1 MRRHRFLLVLAALA
15 ASAASDAA
23 AQGALAIQGFGYPT
37 GQMSAASLG
46 VGGATAEIDPA
57 SPINPANLGRP
68 TRYSIYVQY
77 EPEFRQTTVA
87 GTSER
92 TNTIRF
98 PAFLVSGAVGRF
110 TLGASFSTLLDRT
123 WRNIYQ
129 DSVVVDGRLVPST
142 LQAGSDGA
150 MNDARFAASY
160 WVNSRLQL
168 GLGLHAI
175 SGENR
180 VEFGRFFT
188 DTAALGDVSQA
199 SVINFSGRA
208 LSAGVLAAP
217 SSKLLIGA
225 SMKLGGHLS
234 AEQAGEPLSEADVP
248 SRYGISAAW
257 FGIPNTTLSARVEQT
272 KWSAMRSLGSAQM
285 SVFDATELGLGVDV
299 VGPRLAGMN
308 TTGRFGYRGRTLP
321 FGVNGEQVSERS
333 LTGGFAVP
341 LARGRGQVD
350 LALQRAARKV
360 AGATERAW
368 VLSIGLGIRP

>member
-1 MRRHRFLLVLAALA
+1 MRCHVFLLVLVALS
-15 ASAASDAA
+15 ASEAA

-57 SPINPANLGRP
+57 TPINPANLGRP
-68 TRYSIYVQY
+68 TRYSIYMQF
-77 EPEFRQTTVA
+77 EPEFRRTTVA
-87 GTSER
+87 GNSER

-98 PAFLVSGAVGRF
+98 PAFLVSGAIGRV

-123 WRNIYQ
+123 WRNVYQ

-142 LQAGSDGA
+142 LQAGSNGA

-160 WVNSRLQL
+160 WVNPRLQL
-168 GLGLHAI
+168 GLGVHAI

-188 DTAALGDVSQA
+188 DTAALGDVSQS

-208 LSAGVLAAP
+208 LSAGVIAAP
-217 SSKLLIGA
+217 SAKLLIGA
-225 SMKLGGHLS
+225 SMRLGGQLS
-234 AEQAGEPLSEADVP
+234 AEQAGEPLSEAEVP
-248 SRYGISAAW
+248 SRYGITAAW

-272 KWSAMRSLGSAQM
+272 KWTAMRSLGSAQM
-285 SVFDATELGLGVDV
+285 SVFDATELGLGLDV
-299 VGPRLAGMN
+299 VGPRFAGAF
-308 TTGRFGYRGRTLP
+308 TTARLGFRDRTLP
-321 FGVNGEQVSERS
+321 FGVNGEQVAERT
-333 LTGGFAVP
+333 LTGGFAIP

-350 LALQRAARKV
+350 LAVQRAARKA

>member
-1 MRRHRFLLVLAALA
+1 MRCHVLLLVLVALS
-15 ASAASDAA
+15 ASEAA

-57 SPINPANLGRP
+57 TPINPANLGRP
-68 TRYSIYVQY
+68 TRYSIYMQF
-77 EPEFRQTTVA
+77 EPEFRRTTVA
-87 GTSER
+87 GSSER
-92 TNTIRF
+92 TNTVRF
-98 PAFLVSGAVGRF
+98 PAFLVSGAIGRF

-123 WRNIYQ
+123 WRNVYQ

-142 LQAGSDGA
+142 LQAGSNGA
-150 MNDARFAASY
+150 MNDARLAASY
-160 WVNSRLQL
+160 WVNPRLQV

-188 DTAALGDVSQA
+188 DTAALGDVSQS

-208 LSAGVLAAP
+208 LSAGMIAAP

-225 SMKLGGHLS
+225 SMKFGGQLS
-234 AEQAGEPLSEADVP
+234 AEQASEPLSEAKVP
-248 SRYGISAAW
+248 SRYGITAAW
-257 FGIPNTTLSARVEQT
+257 YGIPNTTLSARVEQT
-272 KWSAMRSLGSAQM
+272 KWTAMRSLGSAQM
-285 SVFDATELGLGVDV
+285 SVFDATEFGLGLDV
-299 VGPRLAGMN
+299 VGPRFAGAF
-308 TTGRFGYRGRTLP
+308 TTARLGFRDRTLP
-321 FGVNGEQVSERS
+321 FGVNGEQVAERT
-333 LTGGFAVP
+333 LTGGFAIP

-350 LALQRAARKV
+350 LAVQRAARKA